1 MVRAALR
8 SRGRCVWRGRR
19 PLDAGVARRPN
30 KQEQKK
36 QTKLNKNNRN
46 KITIL
51 LPYPHHT
58 TQTNSNSQNNKPSDL
73 GERRRKGKEETKER
87 ERKKARMESSRRGG
101 SILFLLLLLLPLFVS
116 FFSPSFPL
124 PLLSARSASSPHRR
138 GVGGERKTTTRSN
151 EIELPTRGAARG
163 AGRLILLRSSLLPPS
178 ALSLSPTLSL
188 VLHSPAI
195 HRSIALS
202 TLGPNNIFFQSSWDW
217 QQCILIPIGSDG
229 TLVRGD
235 RSGAPIITTAWRRRS
250 AAATPTAPTGR
261 I

>member
-1 MVRAALR
+1 MVRAALSHR
-8 SRGRCVWRGRR
+8 RRCVWRGRR

-51 LPYPHHT
+51 LPYSSQHN
-58 TQTNSNSQNNKPSDL
+58 TNNNQNNKPSDL

-138 GVGGERKTTTRSN
+138 GVGGERKTTRSN

-202 TLGPNNIFFQSSWDW
+202 TLGPNNIFFQSSWE
-217 QQCILIPIGSDG
+217 
-229 TLVRGD
+229 
-235 RSGAPIITTAWRRRS
+235 
-250 AAATPTAPTGR
+250 
-261 I
+261 